1 MSGTIKPHFGMNGT
15 VKTPSGTSGTIKPH
29 FGTSGTVKPHFG
41 TGGTVKPP
49 PTHPF
54 TFRSDR
60 LGKLASSATDLLCS
74 GMSFPAL
81 CSAHRG
87 PSSLVDPCLLPHPA
101 APLLSYLRDYG
112 ASVGQSSDS
121 WTEDQ
126 RDLAMR
132 RGPHPSAKGNE
143 TFIREEFADM
153 IAVGHWLALPY
164 ELVKTLPA
172 LRLSPTGVVPQK
184 ERRDRIIVDYTFSGV
199 NQATSALAPD
209 SLQFGHAFTRY
220 LQQLHRADT
229 RHGPVYMSKTDV
241 ADAFMQIWIELHS
254 IPILAALLPTSIDE
268 TPLVAFPMVLPM
280 GWVNSPNYLCAI
292 TETICDI
299 TNDRLTS
306 TLLNLAPHH
315 LSALADSPA
324 DLVATRF
331 PTNDAPRIH
340 SRGPLQRPTNFTD
353 VYMDDF
359 IMASQLPP
367 RLRTATRDTL
377 FHCID
382 SVLRP
387 LAPGDIAGR
396 KEPNSTKKLQ
406 KGDAAWSTVKIILGW
421 KIDTLQRT
429 IELPTHRAIQL
440 KRILDIPRHQKR
452 TSTRKW
458 QSLIGEL
465 RSMSLALPGSRGLF
479 SQLQSVLTSTADHR
493 LTLTA
498 AVHDQLDDL
507 RWLAHDLTARPTRWG
522 EIIDS
527 DPVFLGTVD
536 ACGIGMGGTWLDA
549 SNRHPPI
556 MWRTQFPPNVVDL
569 LITADHP
576 TGSITNS
583 DLEQAALVYHPHV
596 LLNYHDIRECT
607 IAVLSDNT
615 AAVSREA
622 RGSTSA
628 NSPSAYLCRL
638 SSLHQRQ
645 YRYRLQPAYLP
656 GPLNTMADIL
666 SRRWDLSNSQLLQFF
681 NINFPQ
687 ALPWTLYQST
697 SEMNSSVIQALL
709 MQPCQRVF
717 PPVAAPWQL
726 RTPTSGT
733 ASVNNISWTPTSP
746 LAPIQSRGCKSSLSE
761 FATAGFQPV
770 ANLSDLAQWRTR
782 SMPSRRH
789 SPCWATPTPD
799 GLQDP
804 TLSTPAS
811 ADSCEASPNP
821 MHLPPA

>member
-306 TLLNLAPHH
+306 NLLNLAPHH

-440 KRILDIPRHQKR
+440 KRILD
-452 TSTRKW
+452 
-458 QSLIGEL
+458 
-465 RSMSLALPGSRGLF
+465 
-479 SQLQSVLTSTADHR
+479 
-493 LTLTA
+493 
-498 AVHDQLDDL
+498 
-507 RWLAHDLTARPTRWG
+507 
-522 EIIDS
+522 
-527 DPVFLGTVD
+527 
-536 ACGIGMGGTWLDA
+536 
-549 SNRHPPI
+549 
-556 MWRTQFPPNVVDL
+556 
-569 LITADHP
+569 
-576 TGSITNS
+576 
-583 DLEQAALVYHPHV
+583 
-596 LLNYHDIRECT
+596 
-607 IAVLSDNT
+607 
-615 AAVSREA
+615 
-622 RGSTSA
+622 
-628 NSPSAYLCRL
+628 
-638 SSLHQRQ
+638 
-645 YRYRLQPAYLP
+645 
-656 GPLNTMADIL
+656 
-666 SRRWDLSNSQLLQFF
+666 
-681 NINFPQ
+681 
-687 ALPWTLYQST
+687 
-697 SEMNSSVIQALL
+697 MNSSVIQALL

-789 SPCWATPTPD
+789 SPCWATPTPN